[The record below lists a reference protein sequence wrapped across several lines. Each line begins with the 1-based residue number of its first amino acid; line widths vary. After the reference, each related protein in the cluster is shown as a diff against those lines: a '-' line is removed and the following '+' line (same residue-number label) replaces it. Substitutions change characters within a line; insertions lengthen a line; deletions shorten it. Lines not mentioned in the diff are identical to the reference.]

1 MGFIKGVVEELNR
14 QEDLRVRAD
23 EFMQTQLSKLKDMVL
38 PDVMERISDRTD
50 AVKERTAR
58 IDTAVEMGFTKRV
71 ATALEMTGQL
81 NFQLAKIIDGG
92 DNIDPNYI
100 TALNVGLEKRI
111 DDDVELSKAVGIGL
125 SGDLTNSEGQ
135 TQAML
140 NAYNATSR
148 EDFDSALANLMSYTG
163 GSTSSEIDKPFDI
176 TATKGY
182 KISLADQNNITK
194 QVGDTLQIMFN
205 DYFKYDQNQ
214 ERFVINPNV
223 EGSDDV
229 EELMTDLNQKATE
242 LAESPFNTLSPVN
255 AVFEVVN
262 KIRPA
267 NGLDVNV
274 IRENLDEAFTNPQF
288 NWDRYRQ

>member
-1 MGFIKGVVEELNR
+1 MGFVKGVVEELNR
-14 QEDLRVRAD
+14 QEDLKIRAD

-38 PDVMERISDRTD
+38 PDIMERINARTD
-50 AVKERTAR
+50 SAKERTAR
-58 IDTAVEMGFTKRV
+58 IDTAIEMGFTKRV

-81 NFQLAKIIDGG
+81 NFQLAKIVDGK
-92 DNIDPNYI
+92 DRIDPDYI
-100 TALNVGLEKRI
+100 TTLNVGLEKRI

-140 NAYNATSR
+140 NAYNATDR
-148 EDFDSALANLMSYTG
+148 EDFDNALANLMSYTG

-182 KISLADQNNITK
+182 KISLSDQNNIKK
-194 QVGDTLQIMFN
+194 QVGDTLHIMFN
-205 DYFKYDQNQ
+205 DYFSYNQ
-214 ERFVINPNV
+214 EMERFVINPNK
-223 EGSDDV
+223 EGSDKV
-229 EELMTDLNQKATE
+229 ENLMTDLEQKATE

-267 NGLDVNV
+267 NGLDVDIIN
-274 IRENLDEAFTNPQF
+274 ENLDESFTNPQF
-288 NWDRYRQ
+288 NWDRYR